1 MTPKPESETDPWVK
15 VFQTAMEGG
24 WSVYYADEV
33 NAARA
38 AVERQHA
45 AELAD
50 CAQAHATE
58 RDLAIAVIAER
69 HAAALA
75 EQAAT
80 YNYVLR
86 EHAEFG
92 GLFQPGGRFHKQA
105 DLVLGGSAVRDGG
118 AWLVA
123 EFDKASAELAILRA
137 QVETLTAELDEARA
151 ANTANLREMVGMEG
165 RHRAS
170 LAAVEG
176 ERDRLK
182 HENQWAGHHP
192 WCAAWKLHRSG
203 PGLVPMGAMRSES
216 CDCGWETAR
225 SGVGSPVDPDRIKR
239 MQDEV
244 IVLTADRDLWKG
256 ICRNRDGA
264 HAGQITELRAS
275 LATGSKSWSQWLS
288 VQAFLLA
295 NPDKTAAI
303 VTPQGTFTLTLKPTA
318 PTQETT
324 K

>member
-1 MTPKPESETDPWVK
+1 MSERETAAKALIEYVVANGPLHEDECPCDDTGRCVFDPDPWAN

-45 AELAD
+45 A
-50 CAQAHATE
+50 
-58 RDLAIAVIAER
+58 
-69 HAAALA
+69 ALA
-75 EQAAT
+75 E
-80 YNYVLR
+80 
-86 EHAEFG
+86 
-92 GLFQPGGRFHKQA
+92 
-105 DLVLGGSAVRDGG
+105 
-118 AWLVA
+118 
-123 EFDKASAELAILRA
+123 LRA